1 MKSLEQ
7 LQAETCFPCEVMHG
21 HVFDLLDKN
30 VDYIFLPSIVNSK
43 AGKDNPTKNYNCPWV
58 QTFPYMA
65 RAGFRGSEAEKKLLI
80 PALHFK
86 YFGRVLN
93 KEISSFM
100 NEKFGI
106 SKSKTIGAVKKADRA
121 QTAFERKVE
130 NRGREILENLPEGRV
145 AAVIIGRPYNTSDPE
160 LNLHLVK
167 KLINLDVLPIP
178 IDFLPLSKENI
189 FNDYSMM
196 YWPNGR
202 NILAAARIIAG
213 NEKLNAVYLGNF
225 RCGPDSFLNHF
236 VREELKGKPY
246 LQLEVDEHSADAGMI
261 TRCEAF
267 LDSLRSSSLT
277 EKKVERG
284 LMPGAM
290 KRHFEK
296 DRVLYFPNMC
306 DHAYMMS
313 AASRYFGVKSEV
325 LPSQDEKTLELGRRY
340 TSSKECFP
348 LICTTGDFLKKI
360 LEPGFDH
367 NGPCRFGQYNRLQR
381 IIFDH
386 LGFTDVEIVSP
397 GNDNSYEDLSQGHGT
412 KFRALAWKGLVV
424 ADILKKFIQEK
435 RPYELN
441 KGDSEKAHQKYLREL
456 EISMENGAKD
466 IGEVLLRAAEAFREI
481 PVTGGPR
488 KPIISVTGEIFMRD
502 NPYCNGFIVQKLEKL
517 GAETM
522 VTPLRE
528 WITYSTYRYRRDSI
542 WSGNIIGILK
552 SRIQWAYQQSIERKL
567 TNLVKN
573 DVDIFRDVH
582 LDEMLELCSPYVDK
596 SYDGQPALVLGSH
609 VKYIET
615 GISGVV
621 NIMPFTCMPETFT
634 SAVTPIFRKDFNN
647 IPWINLAYD
656 GQEDTSIDT
665 KLQALMYQARE
676 YARRN
681 INQ

>member
-1 MKSLEQ
+1 VTGKPIIVPPHFDVTGAIGAAMLARDTIKDKKTRFKGFTIGTKSYSIDKFTCKACSNQCEIRRVKIEGEKKPLFYGGRCERYEVEDRKGKGKDIPNLFEDRLNMLIGDYKEEPPDDRVTIGIPSGLMVFYQQFPFWHTFFEELGFRVVLSSPTNRRLIMKSLEQ

-106 SKSKTIGAVKKADRA
+106 SKSRTIGAVKKADRA

-130 NRGREILENLPEGRV
+130 NRGREILENLPEGRI
-145 AAVIIGRPYNTSDPE
+145 AAVILGRPYNTTDPE
-160 LNLHLVK
+160 LNLRLVE

-202 NILAAARIIAG
+202 NIIAAARIIAG

-267 LDSLRSSSLT
+267 LDSLRSSRLT

-325 LPSQDEKTLELGRRY
+325 LPTQDEKTLELGRRY

-360 LEPGFDH
+360 LEPGFEPEKASFFMPDH

-397 GNDNSYEDLSQGHGT
+397 GNDNSYEDL
-412 KFRALAWKGLVV
+412 
-424 ADILKKFIQEK
+424 
-435 RPYELN
+435 
-441 KGDSEKAHQKYLREL
+441 
-456 EISMENGAKD
+456 
-466 IGEVLLRAAEAFREI
+466 
-481 PVTGGPR
+481 
-488 KPIISVTGEIFMRD
+488 
-502 NPYCNGFIVQKLEKL
+502 
-517 GAETM
+517 
-522 VTPLRE
+522 
-528 WITYSTYRYRRDSI
+528 
-542 WSGNIIGILK
+542 
-552 SRIQWAYQQSIERKL
+552 
-567 TNLVKN
+567 
-573 DVDIFRDVH
+573 
-582 LDEMLELCSPYVDK
+582 
-596 SYDGQPALVLGSH
+596 
-609 VKYIET
+609 
-615 GISGVV
+615 
-621 NIMPFTCMPETFT
+621 
-634 SAVTPIFRKDFNN
+634 
-647 IPWINLAYD
+647 
-656 GQEDTSIDT
+656 
-665 KLQALMYQARE
+665 
-676 YARRN
+676 
-681 INQ
+681 